1 MADINTNH
9 QTWSAYDWS
18 RGGEEWSDAWG
29 GSEKL
34 WKHVLLPRIQ
44 SFVPAE
50 NILEIAPGRGRMTA
64 FLIGLSKQ
72 LAVVDLV
79 PECIDACKK
88 RFAEHSHIS
97 YFVND
102 GRSLSFVPDNSL
114 DFVFSFDSLVHAEAD
129 VMEAYVKE
137 LAKKLKPDGAG
148 FIHHSNLGAYWA
160 LLNKYI
166 LGKPTHFRARSMKA
180 DLFASYCGTS
190 GLKCIRQELINWGGD
205 QLTDCLSTFIRPGS
219 RFDRAYERTENPG
232 FMADAARIA
241 ALPE

>member
-1 MADINTNH
+1 MADISTNK
-9 QTWSAYDWS
+9 QTWSSYDWS

-29 GSEKL
+29 GTEKL
-34 WKHVLLPRIQ
+34 WKHVLLPRIKD
-44 SFVPAE
+44 FVPAE
-50 NILEIAPGRGRMTA
+50 NVLEIAPGRGRMTA
-64 FLIGLSKQ
+64 FLVGLSKK
-72 LAVVDLV
+72 LTLVDLV
-79 PECIDACKK
+79 PDCIDSCKK
-88 RFAEHSHIS
+88 RFADQTHIS
-97 YFVND
+97 YVVND
-102 GRSLSFVPDNSL
+102 GRSLACVEDNSL

-180 DLFASYCGTS
+180 ELFVNYCENA
-190 GLKCIRQELINWGGD
+190 GLKCTRQELINWGGD
-205 QLTDCLSTFIRPGS
+205 QLTDCLSTFTRLGS
-219 RFDRAYERTENPG
+219 RFDKPYERTENPA

-241 ALPE
+241 TLKD